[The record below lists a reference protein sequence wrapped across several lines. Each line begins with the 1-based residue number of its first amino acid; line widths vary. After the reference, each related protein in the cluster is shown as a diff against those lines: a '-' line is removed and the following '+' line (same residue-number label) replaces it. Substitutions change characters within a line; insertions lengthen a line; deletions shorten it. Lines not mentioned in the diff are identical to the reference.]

1 MKRVLMFIAGVG
13 ILLGVFYAMKV
24 RNEVNEVRE
33 LGRSALMASMHQTL
47 SIALEEYRGD
57 HGVYPPD
64 REAPS
69 LGSSETLYLYLSGR
83 DVESPNP
90 VLRQQLKRLRAGT
103 KVYYNFTREKVSDY
117 DGDGYFEAIDPYGRP
132 WVYVRDVPPGQPHIY
147 VFGE

>member
-24 RNEVNEVRE
+24 RNEVNELRE
-33 LGRSALMASMHQTL
+33 LGNSALTAVMHSSLT
-47 SIALEEYRGD
+47 IALAEYRRDYGA
-57 HGVYPPD
+57 YPPD

-90 VLRQQLKRLRAGT
+90 VLREQLKRLRAGT
-103 KVYYNFTREKVSDY
+103 KVYYDFTREKVSDY
-117 DGDGYFEAIDPYGRP
+117 DGDGYFEAVDAFGRP